1 MPRLNGGLAF
11 SVPLEW
17 VIASEVREPEY
28 SLHRLSRMRTLPAL
42 ASGTIAL
49 LLLGFG
55 LPAEAETVRD
65 VIELSRAGL
74 GDDVLV
80 AVIETDQ
87 SVDRPD
93 ELRMAGISERVLIAM
108 LRAGSDANFGRGTL
122 SAGVPRS
129 RAPLAGGP
137 DPRHSSA
144 FRPLTVIAAPTAP
157 FSFGLPMVT
166 VPHSGHLGLSLLN
179 VEPARPATAPV
190 YWGWG
195 GTRRPD
201 TWKERD

>member
-1 MPRLNGGLAF
+1 
-11 SVPLEW
+11 
-17 VIASEVREPEY
+17 
-28 SLHRLSRMRTLPAL
+28 MRTLPAL

-55 LPAEAETVRD
+55 PPAEVVTVRD

-93 ELRMAGISERVLIAM
+93 AQQIVELRMAGFSERVIIAM

-166 VPHSGHLGLSLLN
+166 VPHSGHLGLSPLN
-179 VEPARPATAPV
+179 VEPARPATALV
-190 YWGWG
+190 YWG
-195 GTRRPD
+195 
-201 TWKERD
+201 